1 MAADGSWPSIRD
13 NGLLTTA
20 QQVERCAPPKE
31 VADSIL
37 RSRRSQIIWLTT
49 PDGIRVAVRD
59 QKPLLLHNLVL
70 EGTDLQGW
78 LDILNSRVFFWV
90 NKERLDKLLRA
101 RAYRSSPH
109 HVIVVDTASLVSKHA
124 DQIRLSPFNTGATIF
139 PPPSAPLRGPGTF
152 QTLRDYRWASRV
164 RLDGSRTGY
173 CRAHREGFSRPR
185 RRAATACLGAT
196 YGSRGCLFATIS
208 SPANSSACSGSL
220 SRR

>member
-1 MAADGSWPSIRD
+1 MDVHQFISLHPRLYHMAADGSWPSIRD

-49 PDGIRVAVRD
+49 PDGVRVAVRD

-164 RLDGSRTGY
+164 RLDGSRPIVEAAVIGGVPDIAEHIVKVF
-173 CRAHREGFSRPR
+173 RAH
-185 RRAATACLGAT
+185 GAE
-196 YGSRGCLFATIS
+196 RQQLA
-208 SPANSSACSGSL
+208 
-220 SRR
+220 

>member
-1 MAADGSWPSIRD
+1 
-13 NGLLTTA
+13 
-20 QQVERCAPPKE
+20 
-31 VADSIL
+31 
-37 RSRRSQIIWLTT
+37 
-49 PDGIRVAVRD
+49 
-59 QKPLLLHNLVL
+59 LVL

-139 PPPSAPLRGPGTF
+139 PPPSAPPRGPGTF

-164 RLDGSRTGY
+164 RLDGSRPIVEAAVIGGVPDIAEHIVKVF
-173 CRAHREGFSRPR
+173 RAH
-185 RRAATACLGAT
+185 GAE
-196 YGSRGCLFATIS
+196 RQQLA
-208 SPANSSACSGSL
+208 
-220 SRR
+220 